1 MAEKRPNPSKPEG
14 EPRKKEKA
22 TDTVQLTAE
31 DLRKI
36 SGGASSGST
45 HPKTQDIKKNP

>member
-1 MAEKRPNPSKPEG
+1 MAEKRPNPNKPEG

-22 TDTVQLTAE
+22 ADTVQLTAE

-36 SGGASSGST
+36 SGGAKLGT
-45 HPKTQDIKKNP
+45 NPPKTQEITKKP